1 LKIKSNFVAPTSVLL
16 SSGVEPT
23 GKGTMKDAVTI
34 LVVEDEFLIRLD
46 LVLGVEDAGYRV
58 KQASSADEA
67 IRVLESDPS
76 IRVVI
81 TDINM
86 PGTMDGIALAHCVRE
101 RWPPTVIVISSAYVP
116 ERLVDAPHG
125 SMQLPKPYTRPM
137 LQKLLGEVD
146 LALGE

>member
-1 LKIKSNFVAPTSVLL
+1 MTDK
-16 SSGVEPT
+16 
-23 GKGTMKDAVTI
+23 VTI
-34 LVVEDEFLIRLD
+34 LVVEDEFLIRWD
-46 LVLGVEDAGYRV
+46 LVSGVEDAGYRT
-58 KQASSADEA
+58 KEASSAEEA
-67 IRVLESDPS
+67 IRVLENDPN

-81 TDINM
+81 TDISM
-86 PGTMDGIALAHCVRE
+86 PGTMDGIALSHYIRE
-101 RWPPTVIVISSAYVP
+101 RWPPTLIVISSAYLP